1 MLTFREFLEARQMML
16 FSTRPRELYHGT
28 VTGREQYNL
37 RSFKTKGASPMSGG
51 YGQGGGFF
59 VYSDKNSARKQAVS
73 ISTGRGSSYRNDAD
87 NSGRPMVV
95 TVETTMEPDQWD
107 LDYELNYRNVMEY
120 LLKNFDRVKD
130 KLKSDH
136 VSVEKTVMGLQ
147 SWEKK
152 DYHKKREEKPH
163 PLAVPNSN
171 HEELELEPMENWS
184 AVETKER
191 PVGFRVS
198 AIGSKPIMTHL
209 GPARNRTAW
218 HHGKSQDKS
227 GYTQDGETVGI
238 IMNLLQKNDP
248 RTVHS
253 FEELFFSNMG
263 PGVAVKYV
271 GKEPLPV
278 KSIEIADTDGNMMFN
293 QAVDDHYWK
302 PA

>member
-1 MLTFREFLEARQMML
+1 MML

-28 VTGREQYNL
+28 VVGKEQVNL
-37 RSFKTKGASPMSGG
+37 RSFKSKGAMPMSGG

-59 VYSDKNSARKQAVS
+59 VYSDRNSARKQAVS
-73 ISTGRGSSYRNDAD
+73 ISTGKGSSYRNDAD

-95 TVETTMEPDQWD
+95 TVEVTMEPDQWD
-107 LDYELNYRNVMEY
+107 LDYELNYKLIMEY

-136 VSVEKTVMGLQ
+136 ISVEKTTMGLQ
-147 SWEKK
+147 PWEKPG
-152 DYHKKREEKPH
+152 YYKKREEKPH
-163 PLAVPNSN
+163 PLAVPKSN
-171 HEELELEPMENWS
+171 HEDLELEPMENWLP
-184 AVETKER
+184 ADVAANIKDR

-198 AIGSKPIMTHL
+198 AVGNKPIMTHL
-209 GPARNRTAW
+209 GPARDRTVW
-218 HHGKSQDKS
+218 HRGKAQDKA
-227 GYTQDGETVGI
+227 GYTYDGEAVGI

-271 GKEPLPV
+271 GKEPLSV

-302 PA
+302 SA